1 MNVPSSIT
9 APVTGA
15 VGRFFSG
22 VGLLLRGI
30 GLYVRSPGLMLLG
43 IVPALLSGALFVGA
57 FATLVYFVDD
67 LAALVT
73 PFADDWSTTARNLV
87 RVIAGL
93 AFLGLGGLLGVLTFT
108 AVTLVIGDPFY
119 EKISERVEERY
130 GGTPG
135 AVEVPFWGSL
145 RRSVVDSLRL
155 VAISVLVGIPLFA
168 AGFIPVVGQTVV
180 PVIGAAVGGW
190 FLALELTGAP
200 FYRRGMR
207 LPDRRALLKAD
218 RPTALGFGV
227 AVFVCF
233 LIPLGAVLIM
243 PAAVAGA
250 TLLARRSLG
259 QSVAEPRRPGGLSD
273 PFDQPAGAPPRPVG
287 ER

>member
-43 IVPALLSGALFVGA
+43 IVPALISGTLFVAA

-73 PFADDWSTTARNLV
+73 PFADDWSGTARSLV
-87 RVIAGL
+87 RVVAGL
-93 AFLGLGGLLGVLTFT
+93 AFLGVGGLLAVLTFT
-108 AVTLVIGDPFY
+108 AVTLAIGDPFY

-135 AVEVPFWGSL
+135 AVEAPFWASL

-190 FLALELTGAP
+190 FLALELAGTP

-207 LPDRRALLKAD
+207 LPDRRTLLKAD
-218 RPTALGFGV
+218 RPTTLGFGV

-233 LIPLGAVLIM
+233 LIPLGAVLVM

-250 TLLARRSLG
+250 TLLTRRAMG
-259 QSVAEPRRPGGLSD
+259 QSIEPPG
-273 PFDQPAGAPPRPVG
+273 RPVQ